1 MAGVASHNPPPH
13 PVNINTTRP
22 IVIPQTHMHAY
33 YNTKAQMSEQLK
45 SPIYYRQHCIVC
57 TETCTCTA
65 EMMTNRHA

>member
-1 MAGVASHNPPPH
+1 
-13 PVNINTTRP
+13 
-22 IVIPQTHMHAY
+22 MHAY

-65 EMMTNRHA
+65 CRDDDKQTCLKQELGGQVPQEILLLLYKRRVNFNGP